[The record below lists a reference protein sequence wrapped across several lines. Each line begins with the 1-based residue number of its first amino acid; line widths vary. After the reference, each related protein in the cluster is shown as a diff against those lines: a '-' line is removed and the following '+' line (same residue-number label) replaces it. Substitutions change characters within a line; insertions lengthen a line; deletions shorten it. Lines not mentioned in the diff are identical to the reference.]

1 MTIRTIRTIRTI
13 YKNIK
18 IKICSKSHCTYRNYM
33 YVTDNITKTFFTKNF
48 KLNMW
53 DWKTGRLEDWK
64 TGRLED
70 WKKNH
75 YH

>member
-1 MTIRTIRTIRTI
+1 
-13 YKNIK
+13 
-18 IKICSKSHCTYRNYM
+18 M

-64 TGRLED
+64 TGRLEEESLPLRYTYNNYMYVTD
-70 WKKNH
+70 NIH
-75 YH
+75 QGPS